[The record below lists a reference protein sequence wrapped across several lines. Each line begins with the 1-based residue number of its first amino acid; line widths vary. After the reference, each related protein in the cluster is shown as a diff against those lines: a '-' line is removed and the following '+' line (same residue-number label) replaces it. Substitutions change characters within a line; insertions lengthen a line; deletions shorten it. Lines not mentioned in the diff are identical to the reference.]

1 MTLGRTSS
9 NAIKIKTDG
18 GTTRAVNCACCG
30 GCRPCQV
37 DISQNESFLQTLQN
51 ATAVSISLTSEE
63 YSDYLF
69 TPLPNGFDARFDNY
83 AGAIIAE
90 IVFDK
95 ICKQV
100 FIYIDVGGDNYA
112 TSFTYESCPYSPSF
126 DFAGMTYNQEIGADC
141 YVNGVRF
148 PMLRTYIFSN
158 YPPPIPPSINF
169 TVF

>member
-9 NAIKIKTDG
+9 GAIKIKTDG
-18 GTTRAVNCACCG
+18 GLRAVNCACC

-37 DISQNESFLQTLQN
+37 DISQNASFLQTLQN
-51 ATAVSISLTSEE
+51 ATGVSINLTPTQ
-63 YSDYLF
+63 YSDYFF
-69 TPLPNGFDARFDNY
+69 TPSPNGFEVRFDNY
-83 AGAIIAE
+83 EGTIIAE
-90 IVFDK
+90 IIFDK
-95 ICKQV
+95 SCKQV

-112 TSFTYESCPYSPSF
+112 TSFTYENNSCPYSPSF
-126 DFAGMTYNQEIGADC
+126 DVGGITYNQEIGADC

>member
-9 NAIKIKTDG
+9 GAIKIKTDG
-18 GTTRAVNCACCG
+18 GTTRAVECACCST
-30 GCRPCQV
+30 CRPCQV
-37 DISQNESFLQTLQN
+37 DISQNASFLQTLQN
-51 ATAVSISLTSEE
+51 ATGVSINLPQTE

-69 TPLPNGFDARFDNY
+69 TPLPNGFDGRFDNY
-83 AGAIIAE
+83 EGTLIAE
-90 IVFDK
+90 IIFDK
-95 ICKQV
+95 SCKQV

-112 TSFTYESCPYSPSF
+112 TSFTSCSFAPSF
-126 DFAGMTYNQEIGADC
+126 DVGGITYNQEIGADC